1 MKYKDKIFGFY
12 ELVRADKPIGTL
24 LLLWPTLSAF
34 LVLTEGNPDLLLIT
48 LFVLGTLLMRS
59 AGCIINDY
67 FDMEFDGSVDRTK
80 NRPLVTG
87 LIKPS
92 EALVLFFLLI
102 MASCCLLIWM
112 NWLTIKVAALGL
124 GLAIFYP
131 LTKRF
136 FAIPQLFLGLAFSW
150 GIIMVS
156 AAELNQINH
165 ISLVLFISCFFWIL
179 AYDTAYAMSDKEDDM
194 KVGLRSSALTFGNRV
209 VHFFISFHLI
219 ALSIWSWL
227 GYQLN
232 LHPLFFLSS
241 LSWAFLIIYQ
251 YKLISN
257 YDRHR
262 CFLAFKNNNWVG
274 FSLFIGSWLGTSL

>member
-12 ELVRADKPIGTL
+12 ELIRADKPIGTL

-87 LIKPS
+87 VIKPS

-179 AYDTAYAMSDKEDDM
+179 AYDTAYAMSDKEDDI

-219 ALSIWSWL
+219 ALGVWSWL

-257 YDRHR
+257 YDRQR

-274 FSLFIGSWLGTSL
+274 LSLFIGSLLGTSL

>member
-12 ELVRADKPIGTL
+12 ELIRADKPIGTL

-179 AYDTAYAMSDKEDDM
+179 AYDTAYAMSDKEDDV

-274 FSLFIGSWLGTSL
+274 FSLFIGSWLGTNL

>member
-12 ELVRADKPIGTL
+12 ELIRADKPIGTL